1 MAIITLYSP
10 KGGAGK
16 TTTALVLGTTLAA
29 DGYDIVMIDADPNAS
44 LSMWTD
50 DERILPNLEIIREPD
65 EEELISAITTAHTNG
80 RTVIVDLDG
89 RASTRS
95 THALLM
101 SDLVLVPFRGS
112 MFDADMAVKAQ
123 KTIKN
128 AEIARGRAIAYRG
141 VLTNAPASY
150 KFYSRELTSVLQLL
164 KTMPFPVLE
173 TALAERQAY
182 RALISFGGPLGSLDP
197 RDVPGLETA
206 KANADALAAEIIELI
221 GEPNHD

>member
-1 MAIITLYSP
+1 MAIISIYSP

-16 TTTALVLGTTLAA
+16 TTTALLLGTTLAS
-29 DGYDIVMIDADPNAS
+29 DGYDIAMIDADPNAS

-50 DERILPNLEIIREPD
+50 DEGTLPNLSIVKEPD
-65 EEELISAITTAHTNG
+65 EEELIAAITNAHQDG

-112 MFDADMAVKAQ
+112 MLDADLAVKAQ

-128 AEIARGRAIAYRG
+128 AEIARGRAISYRG
-141 VLTNAPASY
+141 VLTNAPASAN
-150 KFYSRELTSVLQLL
+150 FYSRELMNVLQIM
-164 KTMPFPVLE
+164 KAMPFPILR
-173 TALAERQAY
+173 TAIAERQAY
-182 RALISFGGPLGSLDP
+182 RALISFGGTLASLDP

-206 KANADALAAEIIELI
+206 QVNATALAAEVIELLE
-221 GEPNHD
+221 G